1 MRVSVLSNVDINNV
15 YRIWNMPLR
24 WLFNKLQWNVIFG

>member
-1 MRVSVLSNVDINNV
+1 MHVSVLQNVDINNV

-24 WLFNKLQWNVIFG
+24 WLFNNLQRNVISG